1 MTRSAVALGITMI
14 TMHRHIIS
22 VLAAAAVLFA
32 GCSGNTGKLTV
43 EGVSGDLAE
52 YRAEHFSGLSYEL
65 EFGIPESLDSAI
77 SGKGKLSFTTDGRG
91 DLILDFLPGE
101 VNGTLVNGQHVTA
114 EYANG
119 HIIIGRKHL
128 REGENTF
135 EAGFT
140 PADRSLNRNPEYLY
154 SLFVPSHARSV
165 FPCMDQP
172 DMKARFSVKMDLPEG
187 WTGIS
192 NGTEKPVSTYHF
204 AFAAGKW
211 QTYSETEGGMT
222 MTAIHRE
229 DDPAKTAQ
237 LPEIFKEIRL
247 AVAWLED
254 FTGIPMPFE
263 NYNLVIVP
271 GFQFG
276 GMEHPGCIFY
286 NENTMFLQ
294 ENPTDEDRLRRI
306 KLIAHETS
314 HLWFGDLVTMKWF
327 DDVWTKEVFANYFA
341 AQVSEPMFPAVD
353 HGMAW
358 LRNYVS
364 PALSQDR
371 TQGATAI
378 RQELGNLD
386 DAGLV
391 YNDIIYDKS
400 AVVMKNL
407 VDYMGADSFRDG
419 IREYLKTYSYANA
432 TWEDLVDI
440 LDSHSDKD
448 LKEFSRIWVHEKG
461 LPYISITHEGDSLRI
476 CDGDPAGL
484 GRRWHQKLKITSDRE
499 DVPEA
504 VIELGTEENVHTV
517 PAAYG
522 RFFVPNPDGM
532 TYGFIKLDSLGI
544 HRLLDNIEE
553 IGEASHRASALM
565 ALYENYLREGFDA
578 SYYAGR
584 LMDIIENETDQQVA
598 SMAISYLSVPF
609 IESADCA
616 ALEERLFKV
625 AENHSVR
632 SVRTTAL
639 RSLSR
644 LATTPGANERM
655 YGIWLAESDRML
667 SPADYTNMA
676 YQLAVRYPE
685 KASEILAIQR
695 GRLDGSDSSR
705 PFNAERLRAF
715 DFISPAVSADEAV
728 RDSVFAALLKPEN
741 RQKEPWAE
749 SALSLLN
756 HRLRDRESVKY
767 IAPGLRA
774 LGDVKATGDIFFP
787 GGWCGSL
794 LGSHRC
800 VEAYNAYRDFMDN
813 ENGYSDLLTGKIL
826 NSGYMLEREQTRR
839 K

>member
-1 MTRSAVALGITMI
+1 MRKLN
-14 TMHRHIIS
+14 IS
-22 VLAAAAVLFA
+22 ILAAAAVLFA
-32 GCSGNTGKLTV
+32 GCAADAGKLA
-43 EGVSGDLAE
+43 EAGVSRELAE

-77 SGKGKLSFTTDGRG
+77 SGKGKLTFTSDGRG
-91 DLILDFLPGE
+91 DLILDFLPGKVEGTVLNGKE
-101 VNGTLVNGQHVTA
+101 VEV

-119 HIIIGRKHL
+119 HVIIGRKHL

-135 EAGFT
+135 EAEFT
-140 PADRSLNRNPEYLY
+140 PADRFLNRNKEYLY

-172 DMKARFSVKMDLPEG
+172 DMKARFSVKMELPEG

-192 NGTEKPVSTYHF
+192 NGTGKQVSTYHF

-222 MTAIHRE
+222 MTALHRE

-237 LPEIFKEIRL
+237 LPEIFREIRL
-247 AVAWLED
+247 AVAWLEE
-254 FTGIPMPFE
+254 FTGIPLPFE

-341 AQVSEPMFPAVD
+341 AQISEPMFPAVD
-353 HGMAW
+353 HRMAW
-358 LRNYVS
+358 LRTYVS

-371 TQGATAI
+371 TEGATAI
-378 RQELGNLD
+378 RQALGNLD

-407 VDYMGADSFRDG
+407 VDYMGTDGFRDG
-419 IREYLKTYSYANA
+419 IREYLKTYSYSNA

-440 LDSHSDKD
+440 LDAHSDKD

-461 LPYISITHEGDSLRI
+461 LPYISITRDGDSLRI
-476 CDGDPAGL
+476 CDEDPAGL
-484 GRRWHQKLKITSDRE
+484 GRRWHQKLKIASDRQGVA
-499 DVPEA
+499 DT
-504 VIELGTEENVHTV
+504 VIELGTEETVHTV
-517 PAAYG
+517 PAGYD

-544 HRLLDNIEE
+544 HSLLDSIEE
-553 IGEASHRASALM
+553 IGDASCRASALM
-565 ALYENYLREGFDA
+565 VLYENYLREGFDV
-578 SYYAGR
+578 SYFAGR
-584 LMDIIENETDQQVA
+584 LLDIIENEKDQQVA
-598 SMAISYLSVPF
+598 SMAISCLNVPF
-609 IESADCA
+609 LEAEDFAS
-616 ALEERLFKV
+616 LEERLYKV
-625 AENHSVR
+625 YLNHPVR

-639 RSLSR
+639 RSLAR
-644 LATTPGANERM
+644 LSTTPEANERM
-655 YGIWLAESDRML
+655 YGIWLRESEKMF
-667 SPADYTNMA
+667 SPSDYTA
-676 YQLAVRYPE
+676 LSYQLAVRYPE
-685 KASEILAIQR
+685 RAAEILATQR
-695 GRLDGSDSSR
+695 GRLDGSDSRR
-705 PFNAERLRAF
+705 PFNRERLMAF
-715 DFISPAVSADEAV
+715 DFISPAVSPDEAV
-728 RDSVFAALLKPEN
+728 RDSVFSALLKAEN
-741 RQKEPWAE
+741 RQKEPWTQT
-749 SALSLLN
+749 ALSLLN
-756 HRLRDRESVKY
+756 HRLRDAVSVKY
-767 IAPGLRA
+767 IIPGLRA
-774 LGDVKATGDIFFP
+774 LGEVKATGDIFFP
-787 GGWCGSL
+787 GGWCSCL
-794 LGSHRC
+794 LGSHRSA
-800 VEAYNAYRDFMDN
+800 EAYGAYRDFMDN
-813 ENGYSDLLTGKIL
+813 ENTYSGLLTGKIL
-826 NSGYMLEREQTRR
+826 DNAYMLEREQTRR